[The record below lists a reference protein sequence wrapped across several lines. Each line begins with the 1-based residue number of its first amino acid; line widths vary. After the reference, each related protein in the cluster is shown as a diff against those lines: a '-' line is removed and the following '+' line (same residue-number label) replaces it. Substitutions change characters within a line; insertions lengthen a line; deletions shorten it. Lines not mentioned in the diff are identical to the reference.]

1 MKFKQIPNEYFV
13 TILDRLTRFE
23 PANIRFERVFD
34 DVINKFCI
42 DVKTK
47 DLAFD
52 EKIALAQ
59 AVINA
64 SCEENDDFY
73 INDILMGLEEKY
85 FKFNQES
92 YQYLS
97 NRLNFS
103 SMINKIN
110 NFQNLPKNVKWL
122 IEISKNKTD
131 ILKLR
136 SENSLLYPIEKLI
149 LCEGQTEYTLL
160 DTIFKLFDVDM
171 GKLGFMPIA
180 AGGKNQVARK
190 YYQMIEYTKLP
201 FFILLDK
208 DAMAIKT
215 LLEPKLRDIDE
226 IYLINS
232 GEFEDLIPFN
242 ILKNTINTIHSSDLN
257 CIYEDFSIYDSMVE
271 NLENIYKKYGFGEF
285 KKAKFALELKNYIQN
300 NCAKDDFSSSEIKEI
315 LDKLLVSI

>member
-1 MKFKQIPNEYFV
+1 MKFKPIPNEYFV

-34 DVINKFCI
+34 DIINKFCL
-42 DVKTK
+42 DAKAKNLT
-47 DLAFD
+47 LD
-52 EKIALAQ
+52 EKITLTESI
-59 AVINA
+59 INA
-64 SCEENDDFY
+64 SCEENNDFY

-110 NFQNLPKNVKWL
+110 NFANLPKNVKWL
-122 IEISKNKTD
+122 VEISKNKSD

-136 SENSLLYPIEKLI
+136 NENSLLYPIEKLI

-160 DTIFKLFDVDM
+160 DTIFKLFGVDM
-171 GKLGFMPIA
+171 DKLGFMPIA

-215 LLEPKLRDIDE
+215 LLEPKLRENDK

-242 ILKNTINTIHSSDLN
+242 VLKNTINTVHSSDLN
-257 CIYEDFSIYDSMVE
+257 CIYEDFSAYNSMVE

-300 NCAKDDFSSSEIKEI
+300 NCTKDDFSSSEIKEI
-315 LDKLLVSI
+315 LDKLLMSI

>member
-1 MKFKQIPNEYFV
+1 MKFKQIPDEYFV

-34 DVINKFCI
+34 DVINKFCLDI
-42 DVKTK
+42 KTK
-47 DLAFD
+47 DLTLV
-52 EKIALAQ
+52 EKITLAQ
-59 AVINA
+59 EVINA
-64 SCEENDDFY
+64 SCMKNNDFY
-73 INDILMGLEEKY
+73 INDILLGLEKKY

-110 NFQNLPKNVKWL
+110 RFDNLPKNVKWL
-122 IEISKNKTD
+122 VEISKNKSD

-160 DTIFKLFDVDM
+160 DTIFKLFGVNID
-171 GKLGFMPIA
+171 KLGFMPIA

-190 YYQMIEYTKLP
+190 YYQMIEYTNLP

-215 LLEPKLRDIDE
+215 LIEPKLRDIDD

-257 CIYEDFSIYDSMVE
+257 CIYEDFSVYDSMVE

-300 NCAKDDFSSSEIKEI
+300 NCTKDDFSSSEII
-315 LDKLLVSI
+315 SIIDKLI

>member
-1 MKFKQIPNEYFV
+1 MKFKQIPDEYFV

-34 DVINKFCI
+34 DVINKFCLDI
-42 DVKTK
+42 KTK
-47 DLAFD
+47 NLTLV
-52 EKIALAQ
+52 EKITLAQ
-59 AVINA
+59 DVINA
-64 SCEENDDFY
+64 SCIENNDFY
-73 INDILMGLEEKY
+73 INDILLGLEKKY

-110 NFQNLPKNVKWL
+110 KFQNLPKNVKWL
-122 IEISKNKTD
+122 VEISKNKTD

-160 DTIFKLFDVDM
+160 DTIFKLFGVDID
-171 GKLGFMPIA
+171 KLGFMPIA

-190 YYQMIEYTKLP
+190 YYQMIEYTNLP

-215 LLEPKLRDIDE
+215 LIEPKLRDIDD

-257 CIYEDFSIYDSMVE
+257 CIYEDFSVYDSMVE

-300 NCAKDDFSSSEIKEI
+300 NCTKDDFSSSEII
-315 LDKLLVSI
+315 SIIDKLI